1 MKRNLFLL
9 RLTLLLGSLLLSTL
23 QQLQAQQVERLSSDT
38 LRTIS
43 SSRGLLPTDSLHTL
57 PTSTFLPEAET
68 TATSPATVVMQ
79 ADVSSSRL
87 PATMYPVIPY
97 YVNPSPMF
105 RGDYYT
111 EGLLLATPYGI
122 LSASGHQTSLP
133 GIGRFNEASVGY
145 QWAFAPQW
153 MLRLNADVMKV
164 NMMHAVGEAFSLS
177 GSLSYHL
184 SDHLSL
190 NAFGAYA
197 PENTFGMFTHRYGG
211 SLSYDVTSRFG
222 MEVGVQRY
230 YNIMQGWQT
239 VPVVIPTY
247 NFGKCK
253 VGLDIGG
260 LVLDVLQHIVYD
272 K

>member
-9 RLTLLLGSLLLSTL
+9 RLALLLGSLLLFAL
-23 QQLQAQQVERLSSDT
+23 QQLQAQQMERLSADT

-43 SSRGLLPTDSLHTL
+43 SNREQLPTDSLHALPASTL
-57 PTSTFLPEAET
+57 PTNVET
-68 TATSPATVVMQ
+68 TAAPLVRKPLQ
-79 ADVSSSRL
+79 ADSILFRL
-87 PATMYPVIPY
+87 PPTMYPVIPY
-97 YVNPSPMF
+97 YINPSPMF

-111 EGLLLATPYGI
+111 EGLLLSTSYGI
-122 LSASGHQTSLP
+122 LSASGRQTSLP
-133 GIGRFNEASVGY
+133 GIGRLNEAGVGY
-145 QWAFAPQW
+145 QWAFAPRW
-153 MLRLNADVMKV
+153 MLQLNADVMKV

-177 GSLSYHL
+177 GSLSYRL
-184 SDHLSL
+184 SDRLSL

-197 PENTFGMFTHRYGG
+197 PGNTFGMFTHRYGG
-211 SLSYDVTSRFG
+211 SLSYDVTNRFG

-230 YNIMQGWQT
+230 YNMMQGWQT
-239 VPVVIPTY
+239 VPVVMPTY

-253 VGLDIGG
+253 VGLDVGG

>member
-9 RLTLLLGSLLLSTL
+9 RLTLLLGSLLLSAL
-23 QQLQAQQVERLSSDT
+23 QQLQAQQVERLSADT
-38 LRTIS
+38 LRTVS
-43 SSRGLLPTDSLHTL
+43 SSRGQLPTDSLHAL
-57 PTSTFLPEAET
+57 PLSALPVGVETAASLPAER
-68 TATSPATVVMQ
+68 PMQ
-79 ADVSSSRL
+79 ADSSLFRL
-87 PATMYPVIPY
+87 PPTMYPVIPY

-122 LSASGHQTSLP
+122 LSASGRQISLP
-133 GIGRFNEASVGY
+133 GIGRLNEAGVGY

-177 GSLSYHL
+177 GSLSYRL
-184 SDHLSL
+184 SDRLSL

-197 PENTFGMFTHRYGG
+197 PGNTFGMFTHRYGG

-230 YNIMQGWQT
+230 YNMMQGWQT